1 MAMLTREQI
10 LARKKG
16 ERTVELPDGSEVRIR
31 ALTRDEV
38 LQADKMAEEDDHAG
52 RDDYII
58 ATALVEPALTIE
70 DVKAWGATAPAGDL
84 VTITEAIA
92 EESGLKQG
100 APKSGVPAARRKR
113 RR

>member
-1 MAMLTREQI
+1 MLTREEI
-10 LARKKG
+10 LARTRG
-16 ERTVELPDGSEVRIR
+16 ERIVELPDGGEVKVR

-38 LQADKMAEEDDHAG
+38 LQADELAEDDKSA

-58 ATALVEPALTIE
+58 ATALVEPSMSVD
-70 DVKAWGATAPAGDL
+70 DVRAWGAAGAAGDL
-84 VTITEAIA
+84 VVITEAIA
-92 EESGLKQG
+92 EVSGLKQG